1 MGKGERPS
9 AEVEAFMALPAP
21 RRSTFADLWSVP
33 DDCVGEII
41 AGELVVSPR
50 PAPAHAFAQLGL
62 GAELKGP
69 FQKGR
74 GGPGGW
80 LILPEP
86 ELHLSQEAL
95 VPDLA
100 GWKDGRLPPFKEA
113 AIEIAPDW
121 LCEILSPRTE
131 ARDRG
136 AKARAY
142 ARAGVAHYWL
152 LNPRTRTLEVWRLE
166 GGRWVVLDLFEGDAH
181 VQAEPFDAVPLDLG
195 ELWRGPPPSPQELD
209 ADGGA

>member
-1 MGKGERPS
+1 MG
-9 AEVEAFMALPAP
+9 LPA
-21 RRSTFADLWSVP
+21 RRTITYADLWSVP
-33 DDCVGEII
+33 ETCVGEII

-50 PAPAHAFAQLGL
+50 PAPPHAFAQLGL

-86 ELHLSQEAL
+86 ELHLSGEAL

-100 GWKDGRLPPFKEA
+100 GWREDRSPRFDKA

-121 LCEILSPRTE
+121 ICEILSPRTE
-131 ARDRG
+131 AKDRG
-136 AKARAY
+136 TKARSY
-142 ARAGVAHYWL
+142 AREGVSHYWL
-152 LNPRTRTLEVWRLE
+152 INPRTRTLEVWRLE
-166 GGRWVVLDLFEGDAH
+166 GGRWVVLDLFEGGAL

-195 ELWRGPPPSPQELD
+195 ELWRGPAPNPAELED
-209 ADGGA
+209 DGEE